1 MSNSDQE
8 FVSEQ
13 PLLQEIV
20 ELALQKKA
28 KNLIALDVR
37 GLSSV
42 TDFFVICSGESD
54 PQGKAISDS
63 IRKGTPQKPKHM
75 EGYENLNWVLM
86 DYFDVV
92 VHIFNNQERGYYS
105 LERLW
110 ADAPINKFNNEAP
123 EKQNN

>member
-42 TDFFVICSGESD
+42 ADFFVICSGDSD
-54 PQGKAISDS
+54 PQVKAISDS

-75 EGYENLNWVLM
+75 EGYENLNWVLI
-86 DYFDVV
+86 DYFDVL
-92 VHIFNNQERGYYS
+92 VHIFNNQERGYYG

-110 ADAPINKFNNEAP
+110 ADAPINKFNNETP

>member
-1 MSNSDQE
+1 MSNPDQK

-13 PLLQEIV
+13 NLLHEIV
-20 ELALQKKA
+20 ELALHKKA

-42 TDFFVICSGESD
+42 TDFFVICSAESA
-54 PQGKAISDS
+54 PQVKAISDS
-63 IRKGTPQKPKHM
+63 IRKGTPQKPKHL

-86 DYFDVV
+86 DYFDIV
-92 VHIFNNQERGYYS
+92 VHIFNNKERKYYG

-110 ADAPINKFNNEAP
+110 ADAPVKIFSDETP
-123 EKQNN
+123 EKKNN

>member
-54 PQGKAISDS
+54 PQVKAISDS

>member
-1 MSNSDQE
+1 
-8 FVSEQ
+8 
-13 PLLQEIV
+13 
-20 ELALQKKA
+20 
-28 KNLIALDVR
+28 
-37 GLSSV
+37 
-42 TDFFVICSGESD
+42 
-54 PQGKAISDS
+54 
-63 IRKGTPQKPKHM
+63 
-75 EGYENLNWVLM
+75 M